1 MTRALCAALLFGS
14 FAAIG
19 SAAEADPDRERR
31 DDLSRLRSRIATLK
45 SRLTE
50 SEKKVAT
57 LSEEL
62 NRWTL
67 RLEIAEREEDLLAAA
82 REDLTKK
89 LAETQARRG
98 LAAAEAAK
106 SRAAL
111 VSRARVLHRF
121 GRYGYFRVVL
131 EARDVPALL
140 QGLERLD
147 ALARRDGALLA
158 KHRSAE
164 RALAEDVLR
173 EEAMRKE
180 LDGLHAA
187 SRRERARIA
196 SFRDHRRRLLEK
208 QRDVA
213 ASGRREVIALSDK
226 ALRLERLLE
235 TLARQSEPQPA
246 GASGGIR
253 PWKGVLDWPAR
264 GALVETFGRHRHPR
278 FDAWTIS
285 NGIAIAL
292 PAGAPVR
299 AVYAGRA
306 VYAQWLAEYG
316 NLVIVDHGDAMFTL
330 YAWLQGI
337 AVTTGSYVPVGT
349 TVGWAG
355 VGPGRAEPGLYFEVR
370 DKQKASD
377 PVAWLR

>member
-1 MTRALCAALLFGS
+1 MRGGVRAALLLGALAS
-14 FAAIG
+14 VAFAA
-19 SAAEADPDRERR
+19 DDTDRERR
-31 DDLSRLRSRIATLK
+31 DDLSRLRSKITTLK
-45 SRLTE
+45 ARLTE

-62 NRWTL
+62 NQWSL
-67 RLEIAEREEDLLAAA
+67 RLEIAEREEDLLAVA
-82 REDLTKK
+82 REDLTRR
-89 LAETQARRG
+89 LAQTHARRER
-98 LAAAEAAK
+98 AAADAAG

-147 ALARRDGALLA
+147 ALARRDGVLLA
-158 KHRSAE
+158 RHRSAE
-164 RALAEDVLR
+164 RALAEDLLR
-173 EEAMRKE
+173 EEAMEKE
-180 LDGLHAA
+180 LNGLHAA
-187 SRRERARIA
+187 SRREKGRIA
-196 SFRDHRRRLLEK
+196 SFRDHRRRLLDR
-208 QRDVA
+208 QRDVT
-213 ASGRREVIALSDK
+213 ASGRREVLALSDK
-226 ALRLERLLE
+226 AQRLERLLE
-235 TLARQSEPQPA
+235 TLSRQSEPQPA

-264 GALVETFGRHRHPR
+264 GALLETFGRHRHPR

-285 NGIAIAL
+285 NGIAIAV

-337 AVTTGSYVPVGT
+337 AVTSGSYVPVGT
-349 TVGWAG
+349 TLGYAG
-355 VGPGRAEPGLYFEVR
+355 VGPGRAEAGLYFEIR
-370 DKQKASD
+370 DRQKASD

>member
-1 MTRALCAALLFGS
+1 LLGGLASLALAAG
-14 FAAIG
+14 
-19 SAAEADPDRERR
+19 EDPDRERR
-31 DDLSRLRSRIATLK
+31 DDLSRLRSKIATLK
-45 SRLTE
+45 SRLAE

-89 LAETQARRG
+89 LAETQARRERAAV
-98 LAAAEAAK
+98 AAAR
-106 SRAAL
+106 SRSAL

-147 ALARRDGALLA
+147 SLARRDGALLA
-158 KHRSAE
+158 RHRTAE

-196 SFRDHRRRLLEK
+196 SFRDHRRRLLDR
-208 QRDVA
+208 QRDVT
-213 ASGRREVIALSDK
+213 ASGRREVLALSDK
-226 ALRLERLLE
+226 AQRLERLLE

-285 NGIAIAL
+285 NGIAIAV

-337 AVTTGSYVPVGT
+337 AVTPGSYVPVGT
-349 TVGWAG
+349 TLGWAG
-355 VGPGRAEPGLYFEVR
+355 VGPGRAESGLYFEVR
-370 DKQKASD
+370 DRQKASD